1 MGSGGVGT
9 PLLLGRSFRG
19 QSKVPVAAQE
29 ESVGL
34 GGGTGRTL
42 EPDGGGQLRGQLWGC
57 ETGRQGGSGFDG
69 RAERSRL
76 YLAGQAEACVGGG
89 GRQARPKS

>member
-1 MGSGGVGT
+1 MGSGAVGT

-19 QSKVPVAAQE
+19 QSKVPVGAQE

-42 EPDGGGQLRGQLWGC
+42 EPDGGGLQVEVSRGRLWG
-57 ETGRQGGSGFDG
+57 
-69 RAERSRL
+69 
-76 YLAGQAEACVGGG
+76 
-89 GRQARPKS
+89 